1 MSNLEIFFEL
11 VKISV
16 LFTIAI
22 SVSNNYL
29 DGEKVGTALFL
40 AFSTLVILL
49 LGWWGINYVF

>member
-29 DGEKVGTALFL
+29 DGEKVATALLL